1 LRISGT
7 GYTITRGRPQYNE
20 EEKTAGTQVKIDELS
35 INRHLGL
42 RFPHG
47 MTTEIIRTWSSGL
60 KKHDQEKSVGDTS
73 RFPEESNRLCRPVAM
88 DFVSS

>member
-1 LRISGT
+1 
-7 GYTITRGRPQYNE
+7 
-20 EEKTAGTQVKIDELS
+20 
-35 INRHLGL
+35 
-42 RFPHG
+42 